1 MKIYSSSFFY
11 TAAVDLYEPDRKSNQ
26 GPKYFESESLY
37 DL

>member
-26 GPKYFESESLY
+26 GSKYFESESLY